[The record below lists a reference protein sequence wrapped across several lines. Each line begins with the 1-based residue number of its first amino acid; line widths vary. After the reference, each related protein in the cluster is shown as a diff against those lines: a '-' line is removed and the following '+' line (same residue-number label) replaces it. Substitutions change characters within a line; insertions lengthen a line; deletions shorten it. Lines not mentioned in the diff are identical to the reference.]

1 MAGADRLSFDA
12 SWWNC
17 RVGDPEVAILV
28 GLQGS
33 GKTTFYRQVLARTH
47 VHVSKDAFPN
57 ARKRQPRQLRM
68 VQEALAQGLNVA
80 VDNTNP
86 SAEEWRPLID
96 VAETHNAPVVGYWFP
111 PDVAGSLERN
121 AARAGKT
128 RVPEVGIYATLKRLR
143 RPRPAD
149 GFDQIF
155 QVGFDGD
162 GGFTI
167 EVSR

>member
-1 MAGADRLSFDA
+1 M
-12 SWWNC
+12 
-17 RVGDPEVAILV
+17 AILV

-33 GKTTFYRQVLARTH
+33 GKTTFYRRLLARTH

-57 ARKRQPRQLRM
+57 ARKRQRRQLRM
-68 VQEALAQGLNVA
+68 VQEALAEGRNVA

-86 SAEEWRPLID
+86 SADEWRPLID
-96 VAETHNAPVVGYWFP
+96 IARANDAPVVGYWFP